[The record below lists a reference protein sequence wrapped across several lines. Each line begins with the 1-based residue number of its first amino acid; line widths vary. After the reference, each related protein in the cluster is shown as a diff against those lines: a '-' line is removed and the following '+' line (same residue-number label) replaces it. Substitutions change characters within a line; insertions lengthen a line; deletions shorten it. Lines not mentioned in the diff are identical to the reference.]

1 MSYLLKA
8 HRRECEEVQG
18 RCCLPLKD
26 LPSRER
32 SPTQNASHIGLTQAK
47 FHPYELLPRR

>member
-1 MSYLLKA
+1 MGYLKKA
-8 HRRECEEVQG
+8 HRRGSEEDHG

-32 SPTQNASHIGLTQAK
+32 SPNAKRQPHRPNPSKISSL
-47 FHPYELLPRR
+47 

>member
-8 HRRECEEVQG
+8 HQRECEEVQG

-26 LPSRER
+26 LPGRER
-32 SPTQNASHIGLTQAK
+32 SPNAKRQ
-47 FHPYELLPRR
+47 PPRPNPSKISSL